1 MRFKF
6 LRPIAFVLL
15 FTFSFQQIALS
26 FPVTLTPLPFSAP
39 TPEAHLQGFD
49 GSLIARGAGLIQTSR
64 NIFQNLRE
72 QGFKYVTDSLQ
83 NGFRNLLKQLNP
95 LTSYRNLAES
105 VTQSLHKLGQQN
117 GFARFLADVT
127 QKISIQI
134 AQNRIDKTLE
144 KSSVDRTPSGGRG

>member
-15 FTFSFQQIALS
+15 LTFSFQQIVLS
-26 FPVTLTPLPFSAP
+26 FPMSQLPLAGSTSSPASLFS
-39 TPEAHLQGFD
+39 EA
-49 GSLIARGAGLIQTSR
+49 SLIQNSR

-105 VTQSLHKLGQQN
+105 VTQSLHKLSEQN
-117 GFARFLADVT
+117 GFATKKVT
-127 QKISIQI
+127 DTNKG
-134 AQNRIDKTLE
+134 
-144 KSSVDRTPSGGRG
+144 DRQGEFTEWRRLSDA